1 MHALP
6 LHLHLPLFC
15 SDCGVWKGKQHTSA
29 WTEAVGPIEYLRR
42 ANLTVL
48 ARRSALEPL
57 VYFAVTDPDHDADLS
72 THYHNLGTVEPLMS
86 HIAYHVLH
94 APCQK
99 GSSSS
104 SGGQLAGAPAAAAAA
119 GSLMLDVGA
128 NFGWY
133 SIMAAMLGCR
143 LGSSNV
149 KTILSC

>member
-1 MHALP
+1 
-6 LHLHLPLFC
+6 
-15 SDCGVWKGKQHTSA
+15 
-29 WTEAVGPIEYLRR
+29 
-42 ANLTVL
+42 LTVL

-57 VYFAVTDPDHDADLS
+57 VYFAVTDPAHDADLS

-99 GSSSS
+99 GSSSIS
-104 SGGQLAGAPAAAAAA
+104 QPVGATAAAAA
-119 GSLMLDVGA
+119 GGLMLDVGA

-143 LGSSNV
+143 
-149 KTILSC
+149 